1 MRKKIL
7 KKNFF
12 LKKIELLFSDSLQA
26 VDDFD
31 VHIFSRELLEH
42 RQNDKSFLV
51 GENFFLKKFYLGI
64 CMILTSFL
72 PFILSNCMFWT
83 LLTVI
88 IFGLS
93 SRNIRK
99 MRKNMRKTKVAKE
112 FFWTFLLSFPL
123 NLHVFHMFILNK
135 FLIRPLRG
143 FENNKRTLWQKTFYS
158 QKE

>member
-7 KKNFF
+7 KKIFF
-12 LKKIELLFSDSLQA
+12 SKNWIA
-26 VDDFD
+26 
-31 VHIFSRELLEH
+31 IFWQSASCWQVWCSEIFKEALGTETK
-42 RQNDKSFLV
+42 RQKFFGQGKL
-51 GENFFLKKFYLGI
+51 FLKKFYLQI
-64 CMILTSFL
+64 CILLTSFL
-72 PFILSNCMFWT
+72 SFILSNCMFWT